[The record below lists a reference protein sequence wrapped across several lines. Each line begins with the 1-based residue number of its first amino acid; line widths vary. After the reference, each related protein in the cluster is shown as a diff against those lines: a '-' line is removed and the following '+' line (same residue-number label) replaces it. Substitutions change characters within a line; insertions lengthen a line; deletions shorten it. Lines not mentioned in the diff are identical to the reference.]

1 MWSGRGSIVWSWGGL
16 GGSCRT
22 DLLRGPFRRR
32 HRVRLHLRL
41 DLTRCPYV
49 LLVLGVIG
57 VHCQLGFLVNKVLAQ
72 VHEMNEVTDSSVWS
86 AILLLSIASPNTL
99 IAAVSSFLL
108 RQSILKISR
117 TIAAFSSPPLRLAE
131 APALSRLAL
140 VKPSRELGISF
151 SQPVDSSHFSPAASM
166 TYTQFGGGDA
176 QSRMDQGA
184 GGGQGTR
191 EASLSLQSLATH
203 LLRLLLPLSLRAV

>member
-1 MWSGRGSIVWSWGGL
+1 MSELGRVGWVMSDGPAAWPHSPPPSRSSPPPTRPDALPIRAPSVGG
-16 GGSCRT
+16 
-22 DLLRGPFRRR
+22 
-32 HRVRLHLRL
+32 HRDSLSVGAPCER
-41 DLTRCPYV
+41 
-49 LLVLGVIG
+49 
-57 VHCQLGFLVNKVLAQ
+57 LAQ
-72 VHEMNEVTDSSVWS
+72 VHEKNEVTDSSVWS
-86 AILLLSIASPNTL
+86 AILLLSIVSPNTL
-99 IAAVSSFLL
+99 IAAFSSFLL

-131 APALSRLAL
+131 TPALSRLAL

>member
-1 MWSGRGSIVWSWGGL
+1 MWSWGGL
-16 GGSCRT
+16 SGSCRT
-22 DLLRGPFRRR
+22 DLLRGPIRCR

-41 DLTRCPYV
+41 DLTRCRFV

-57 VHCQLGFLVNKVLAQ
+57 VHCQLGFLVNEVLAQ

-99 IAAVSSFLL
+99 IAAFSSFLL

-151 SQPVDSSHFSPAASM
+151 SQPVDSSHFLPAASM
-166 TYTQFGGGDA
+166 TYTIWRRRHTIEDGPD
-176 QSRMDQGA
+176 
-184 GGGQGTR
+184 GGQRTR
-191 EASLSLQSLATH
+191 EASLSLQSIATH
-203 LLRLLLPLSLRAV
+203 LLRLLLPLPLRAV